1 MRGEGPTSAKVT
13 ALRRQRSGVPGKSPS
28 HGPSGEIIRW
38 YGVSEDIDER
48 IALEEEIS
56 KSRARN

>member
-1 MRGEGPTSAKVT
+1 MGQRA